1 MPTYEYKCDAC
12 GYEFERFQPITSQ
25 PIKRCPQCG
34 KAKVRRLIST
44 GAGLI
49 FKGSGFYITDYR
61 DKSYTDKAKA
71 ESGGASSDGK
81 AETKSEAKSEA
92 KSDSKSDSKPAE
104 TKADSKPATE
114 SKPEKSESKTRKK

>member
-12 GYEFERFQPITSQ
+12 GYEFERFQSITADR
-25 PIKRCPQCG
+25 IKRCPQCG
-34 KAKVRRLIST
+34 KAKVRRLIGT

-71 ESGGASSDGK
+71 ESDTTPA
-81 AETKSEAKSEA
+81 
-92 KSDSKSDSKPAE
+92 SDSKDKPAE
-104 TKADSKPATE
+104 TKPAETKP
-114 SKPEKSESKTRKK
+114 SESKSADKTSAPKSEKKSARGKKDS